1 MNQQTNSVSQTSTV
15 SRPMIF
21 EEVRISLNPLDDKLS
36 YEQYIE
42 KLKNESLVNDIC
54 RMNKAIR
61 ERREKQIPHKT
72 EFAQEQTNTIV
83 DGTGTRTDRVA

>member
-1 MNQQTNSVSQTSTV
+1 MNQ
-15 SRPMIF
+15 RPMIF

-36 YEQYIE
+36 YEQFIE

-61 ERREKQIPHKT
+61 ERREKQIATLVIP
-72 EFAQEQTNTIV
+72 QEQTNTIV
-83 DGTGTRTDRVA
+83 DGTGTRTD